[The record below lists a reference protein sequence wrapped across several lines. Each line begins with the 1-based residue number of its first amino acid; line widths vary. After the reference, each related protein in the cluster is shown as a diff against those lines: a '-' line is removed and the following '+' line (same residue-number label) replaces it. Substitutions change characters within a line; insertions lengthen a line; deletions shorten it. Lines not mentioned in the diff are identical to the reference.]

1 MFHRALKLGRGNY
14 LTAADYN
21 PLRKKPAGRE
31 TDSRQQTGPEDPT
44 SLGVRYIMRACELR
58 RQRKIGVVLVEA
70 GQYWI
75 GCEADPW
82 GTKEPIS
89 CEALRALIDEIDASE
104 EEAA

>member
-1 MFHRALKLGRGNY
+1 MFHRALKLARGNY
-14 LTAADYN
+14 LTADDYS
-21 PLRKKPAGRE
+21 PLRRKPARRE
-31 TDSRQQTGPEDPT
+31 AESQPARLDDPT
-44 SLGVRYIMRACELR
+44 SLGVDYIVRACELR

-89 CEALRALIDEIDASE
+89 CEALRALIDEIDVKENVA
-104 EEAA
+104 

>member
-1 MFHRALKLGRGNY
+1 LFHRALKLACGNH
-14 LTAADYN
+14 LTAEDYN
-21 PLRKKPAGRE
+21 PLRKKPARRE
-31 TDSRQQTGPEDPT
+31 TEPQPQGRADDPT
-44 SLGVRYIMRACELR
+44 SLGVEYIMRACELV

-89 CEALRALIDEIDASE
+89 CEALRALIDEI
-104 EEAA
+104 EAKENVA